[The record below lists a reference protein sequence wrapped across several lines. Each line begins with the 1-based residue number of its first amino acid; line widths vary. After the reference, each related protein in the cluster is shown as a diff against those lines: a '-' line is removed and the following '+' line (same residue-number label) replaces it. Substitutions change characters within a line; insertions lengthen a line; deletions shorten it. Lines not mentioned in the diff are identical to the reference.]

1 MALAFASPASTAPK
15 ERRATATLQCLGNGH
30 KTLSDRPLTIVTLAG
45 IPQVQ
50 PGDDL
55 AELLIEALAGSA
67 TTLSAHDIVV
77 VTSKVVSKAEGRY
90 VDLPALEPSER
101 ARELAQITGKDARL
115 VEAILREAVEVIR
128 AKPNVLIVATRQGL
142 ILANAG
148 IDQSNLEVADHGRRA
163 LLLPAEPD
171 ASARRI
177 KDRLDRHFGADVGV
191 IISDSVGR
199 PWRLGTVGIAIGA
212 AGVPALWDRRGEKD
226 LSGRPLEVTEVA
238 FADAVAAMAVLAM
251 GEAAEGRPAALI
263 RGLEWTAKVRP
274 AAALVRPKAE
284 DLFR

>member
-1 MALAFASPASTAPK
+1 MDK
-15 ERRATATLQCLGNGH
+15 R
-30 KTLSDRPLTIVTLAG
+30 TLSDRPLTIATLAG

-55 AELLIEALAGSA
+55 AELLIEALAGGT
-67 TTLSAHDIVV
+67 TTLSTHDIVV
-77 VTSKVVSKAEGRY
+77 VTSKIVSKAEGRY

-115 VEAILREAVEVIR
+115 VEAILREAVEIIR

-142 ILANAG
+142 IMANAG

-163 LLLPAEPD
+163 LLLPADPD
-171 ASARRI
+171 TSAQRI
-177 KDRLDRHFGADVGV
+177 KDRLDQHFGADVGV
-191 IISDSVGR
+191 VISDSVGR
-199 PWRLGTVGIAIGA
+199 PWRLGTVGLAIGA

-251 GEAAEGRPAALI
+251 GEAAEGRPAALV
-263 RGLEWTAKVRP
+263 RGLEWTAKARS
-274 AAALVRPKAE
+274 AADLVRPKAE

>member
-1 MALAFASPASTAPK
+1 MDN
-15 ERRATATLQCLGNGH
+15 R
-30 KTLSDRPLTIVTLAG
+30 TLSDRPLTIVTLG
-45 IPQVQ
+45 DIPQVQ
-50 PGDDL
+50 PGDDV
-55 AELLIEALAGSA
+55 AELLIEAIAGSA
-67 TTLSAHDIVV
+67 STLNTHDIVV
-77 VTSKVVSKAEGRY
+77 VTSKIVSKAEGRY
-90 VDLPALEPSER
+90 VELPALEPSER

-171 ASARRI
+171 ASAQRI
-177 KDRLDRHFGADVGV
+177 KHRLDRHFMADVGV
-191 IISDSVGR
+191 VISDSVGR

-251 GEAAEGRPAALI
+251 GEAAEGRPAALV

-274 AAALVRPKAE
+274 AAALVRAKAE

>member
-1 MALAFASPASTAPK
+1 MALAFASPASTARK
-15 ERRATATLQCLGNGH
+15 QRSATATLQRLGNGH
-30 KTLSDRPLTIVTLAG
+30 RTMSDRPLTIVTLAG

-50 PGDDL
+50 PGDDV

-67 TTLSAHDIVV
+67 TALSTQDIVV
-77 VTSKVVSKAEGRY
+77 VTSKIVSKAEGRY

-128 AKPNVLIVATRQGL
+128 AKQNVLIVATRQGL

-163 LLLPAEPD
+163 LLLPADPD
-171 ASARRI
+171 TSAQRI
-177 KDRLDRHFGADVGV
+177 KDPLDQHFRADVGV
-191 IISDSVGR
+191 VISDSVGR

-212 AGVPALWDRRGEKD
+212 AG
-226 LSGRPLEVTEVA
+226 VTEVA

-251 GEAAEGRPAALI
+251 GEAAEGRPAALV